1 VQRGA
6 VVASLRET
14 VVTMEINPAQRA
26 GKILRMLRDEAG
38 MTQAE
43 LAKAAL
49 SSATMI
55 SYLETGTKRAN
66 GDLIHRIGE
75 TLGHRDLLIEVWGF
89 TTDSSY
95 STELHVAQEADA
107 IRIHDWESRI
117 CPGLLQ
123 TPQYARAVIR
133 AALPREREEII
144 DQAVS
149 ARMNRQ
155 SILSGENPPIVW
167 FVIDEAVLCKPYGGR
182 QVMRDQLLKLE
193 EQAEQPN
200 MIIQIMPFSAV
211 RHPGLEGPLRIMEF
225 QENPPIW
232 YTEGWSS
239 GRMTEVK
246 DEVLAAVANFDL
258 IRASALSPEQSAEFI
273 ASVRGSRYE

>member
-1 VQRGA
+1 
-6 VVASLRET
+6 
-14 VVTMEINPAQRA
+14 
-26 GKILRMLRDEAG
+26 
-38 MTQAE
+38 
-43 LAKAAL
+43 
-49 SSATMI
+49 
-55 SYLETGTKRAN
+55 
-66 GDLIHRIGE
+66 LIHRIGE
-75 TLGHRDLLIEVWGF
+75 ALGHRDLLIEVWGF

-123 TPQYARAVIR
+123 TSQYARAVIR
-133 AALPREREEII
+133 AALPREREETI

-149 ARMNRQ
+149 VRMNRQ
-155 SILSGENPPIVW
+155 SILGGENPPILW

-193 EQAEQPN
+193 EQADHPN
-200 MIIQIMPFSAV
+200 IVIQIMPFSAV

-225 QENPPIW
+225 RENPPIW

-239 GRMTEVK
+239 GRMTEAK